1 MFNYLIFLKLNIL
14 LKIFS
19 LHIDFN
25 KEKNKKIINDKIE
38 EVKFINDW
46 KQKLS

>member
-1 MFNYLIFLKLNIL
+1 MEWQQKKKLDI
-14 LKIFS
+14 
-19 LHIDFN
+19 HIDFN